1 MSASGARS
9 LVWVRHGRTT
19 ANASGLLLGRAD
31 PPLDELGRVQA
42 TAVAAAI
49 RSGRFGPVLAVV
61 SSPLDRAR
69 RTAEAIGAPV
79 QVDERLIEL
88 DYGELDGTPV
98 ADVPGE
104 LWAEWRA
111 DIGFRPPGGE
121 SLEELGR
128 RVHEACAEWSER
140 VDRPGAIVLVSHV
153 SPIKAA
159 LSWAL
164 SVGDDVAWRSH
175 LDPASITRI
184 LLRGGGR
191 ALGLFNE
198 TAHLE
203 GVPADREESPP
214 A

>member
-1 MSASGARS
+1 MSTPGTRS
-9 LVWVRHGRTT
+9 LLWVRHGRTA

-31 PPLDELGRVQA
+31 PPLDELGRAQA
-42 TAVAAAI
+42 AAVAATI

-61 SSPLDRAR
+61 SSPLERAR
-69 RTAEAIGAPV
+69 STAEAIGAPV
-79 QVDERLIEL
+79 QIDERLIEL

-98 ADVPGE
+98 ADVAPE
-104 LWAEWRA
+104 VWAAWRA
-111 DIGFRPPGGE
+111 DTGFRPPGGE
-121 SLEELGR
+121 SLEDLGR
-128 RVHEACAEWSER
+128 RVHEACAAWSER
-140 VDRPGAIVLVSHV
+140 LDRGGAIVLVSHV

-159 LSWAL
+159 LAWAL

-175 LDPASITRI
+175 LDPASITRV
-184 LLRGGGR
+184 LVRGGGR

-203 GVPADREESPP
+203 GVGADREGSPL